1 MSESFFMPLSA
12 SHDNLTCSFT
22 LTPQRMRM
30 IVEAFKDALENG
42 LEKPEQIVVRSGLRI
57 FQL

>member
-1 MSESFFMPLSA
+1 MPLSA
-12 SHDNLTCSFT
+12 SQDNLTCSFT

-42 LEKPEQIVVRSGLRI
+42 LEKPEQIVVRSSLRAS
-57 FQL
+57 QL